1 VRKLT
6 GVARLAA
13 ITAAPTLV
21 VLALVVPAT
30 TSLAQ
35 PHAQPPT
42 LASLENQAKQLEF
55 AINALSEQY
64 DGLHIQLTRAKTD
77 EQIAEQAAKR
87 DGAALAEGQ
96 TAIAQLAAESYMG
109 SGLDASMQM
118 LSNNNP
124 GQYLGQASTVTELDQ
139 SNGQRVSTLSAI
151 EDQDQ
156 RAKQT
161 AEQQVANVEA
171 IQQQMSTKKAQID
184 ASIDKVN
191 SAAMA
196 QAVAAYT
203 KTGVYP
209 QFTLPTATTVGEQA
223 LQDALT
229 RVGDA
234 YVWGAAGS
242 SEFDCSGLVVW
253 AFGQIGISL
262 PHFTG
267 DLWNSGVHISQND
280 LEPGDLVFFYA
291 DISHVGIYI
300 GNGLMVDAATYGVGV
315 IVQPVTWS
323 TYVGAVRIE

>member
-1 VRKLT
+1 MRKLT
-6 GVARLAA
+6 AVASLAA
-13 ITAAPTLV
+13 VTTA
-21 VLALVVPAT
+21 LALGIPGM

-35 PHAQPPT
+35 TRTPAPSM
-42 LASLENQAKQLEF
+42 ASLQAQAKQLEL

-64 DGLHIQLTRAKTD
+64 DGLRIQLTRAKTD

-87 DGAALAEGQ
+87 DSTALAQGKN
-96 TAIAQLAAESYMG
+96 AIAQLAAESYMG
-109 SGLDASMQM
+109 SGLDPTMQM
-118 LSNNNP
+118 LSSGNP
-124 GQYLGQASTVTELDQ
+124 GQFLGQASTVTELDN
-139 SNGQRVSTLSAI
+139 SNGQRVTQLTTV
-151 EDQDQ
+151 EEQDL

-161 AEQQVANVEA
+161 AEQQVTDVEA
-171 IQQQMSTKKAQID
+171 IQTQMNAKKKQID
-184 ASIDKVN
+184 AKIDKVN
-191 SAAMA
+191 SAAMT
-196 QAVAAYT
+196 QAV
-203 KTGVYP
+203 KTYQQTGTYP
-209 QFTLPTATTVGEQA
+209 VINLPTASTVGAQA

-229 RVGDA
+229 KVGDP

-253 AFGQIGISL
+253 AYSQLGISL
-262 PHFTG
+262 PHYTG

-323 TYVGAVRIE
+323 NYVGAVRIQ